1 MDLMGYSY
9 KMLLLFSGNMGGNAA
24 FMYVSLLKNPIE
36 GVNWCQR
43 YLSVAAVDNIVR
55 PEIQPTEKLEHQRKS
70 MPTLF
75 LRFQWPQMTSLLQKH
90 SKLKL
95 KTSNKRKRC
104 RRRLIVGIVDSSWCT
119 FSGLSGCKCFV
130 PGVSQVSTSNNIVNC
145 LFIMLKNNT
154 NCVLICCNLF
164 MKVSTVCIM

>member
-1 MDLMGYSY
+1 MNEYGDRNSWVKKYSIDQFQGRGMDLMGYSY

-55 PEIQPTEKLEHQRKS
+55 PEIQPTEMLEHQRKS

-75 LRFQWPQMTSLLQKH
+75 LRFQ
-90 SKLKL
+90 
-95 KTSNKRKRC
+95 
-104 RRRLIVGIVDSSWCT
+104 
-119 FSGLSGCKCFV
+119 
-130 PGVSQVSTSNNIVNC
+130 
-145 LFIMLKNNT
+145 
-154 NCVLICCNLF
+154 
-164 MKVSTVCIM
+164 